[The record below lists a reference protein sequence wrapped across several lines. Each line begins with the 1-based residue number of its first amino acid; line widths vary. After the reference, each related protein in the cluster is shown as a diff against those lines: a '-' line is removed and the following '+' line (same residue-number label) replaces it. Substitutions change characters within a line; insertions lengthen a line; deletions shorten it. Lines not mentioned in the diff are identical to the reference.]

1 MVTTQMGGLWHCFNH
16 IKHHKDIVVWGSG
29 EIAGLESD
37 SGLAHSTYGLE
48 MNHLIELE
56 NSEVSG
62 HETLRHQLVMLI
74 LWEQWNEL
82 LYCMYNNYIIGVR
95 FQEKHGGPWTPTW
108 PMSGPVERRKSSQ
121 LLSLDESKELFKHR

>member
-1 MVTTQMGGLWHCFNH
+1 MGGLWHWFNH

-29 EIAGLESD
+29 EIAGWESD
-37 SGLAHSTYGLE
+37 SGLANSTYSLE

-74 LWEQWNEL
+74 LWEHWNEL
-82 LYCMYNNYIIGVR
+82 LYV
-95 FQEKHGGPWTPTW
+95 
-108 PMSGPVERRKSSQ
+108 
-121 LLSLDESKELFKHR
+121 